1 MPYKFHVNKANII
14 CYISISLGDPKILEF
29 ILYFMSA
36 VDCMRKKVELLFFFL
51 FIIFFQKVENLYVF
65 FLFLY
70 IYHSL
75 IVTEAIDL
83 KFSDES
89 DDLAD
94 EGITGPERT
103 YRGPHINFPLQKKDL
118 DILIDL
124 FRKKKVN
131 KYYFPGQMNFNCNEY
146 FLFIVQQT
154 SCEICSWNF
163 KRCSNT
169 S

>member
-1 MPYKFHVNKANII
+1 M
-14 CYISISLGDPKILEF
+14 
-29 ILYFMSA
+29 
-36 VDCMRKKVELLFFFL
+36 FFFL
-51 FIIFFQKVENLYVF
+51 FSISIT
-65 FLFLY
+65 LF
-70 IYHSL
+70 

-124 FRKKKVN
+124 FRKKKVIYSYFISTLYDFYN
-131 KYYFPGQMNFNCNEY
+131 KIN
-146 FLFIVQQT
+146 
-154 SCEICSWNF
+154 
-163 KRCSNT
+163 
-169 S
+169 

>member
-1 MPYKFHVNKANII
+1 M
-14 CYISISLGDPKILEF
+14 
-29 ILYFMSA
+29 
-36 VDCMRKKVELLFFFL
+36 
-51 FIIFFQKVENLYVF
+51 QKNLYVF
-65 FLFLY
+65 FPFLY

-124 FRKKKVN
+124 FRKKKVTQ
-131 KYYFPGQMNFNCNEY
+131 K
-146 FLFIVQQT
+146 FI
-154 SCEICSWNF
+154 I
-163 KRCSNT
+163 
-169 S
+169 